1 MTEIGILAMESSRVL
16 KRINLSRASD
26 SLVVEWGSESLPP
39 HRGVERA
46 SETAC
51 KADAAANSQ
60 CLVNVTIM
68 VLAVACFRYLFE
80 NLLRCCPSVQQIPPR
95 AAFLRWYCE

>member
-1 MTEIGILAMESSRVL
+1 MAEIGTLAMESSCVL

-51 KADAAANSQ
+51 KADAAVYSQ

-68 VLAVACFRYLFE
+68 VLAVTAVFPL
-80 NLLRCCPSVQQIPPR
+80 PV
-95 AAFLRWYCE
+95 